1 MCKAMKNSLQE
12 NIDVSFVKDYD
23 KAIAS
28 LEVKGKNLETVPRD
42 GNCVYYSISDQL
54 FGH

>member
-1 MCKAMKNSLQE
+1 MCRAMKNSLKE
-12 NIDVSFVKDYD
+12 NIDMSFVKDYD

-28 LEVKGKNLETVPRD
+28 LEVKGKYLETVPRD
-42 GNCVYYSISDQL
+42 GNCLFYSISDQL